1 MVLDVERCSLIS
13 RISFASPN
21 HKQETVAGHMHRMSL
36 IALTLDEDQLK
47 SAYGPEFDLNK
58 VIRMTLI
65 HDIAETITGD
75 FTPYD
80 KIDPEIKRLQEIDVI
95 EYLASYLPDKQA
107 QTLTALFYE
116 YEERK
121 SPESIVTKE
130 IDRLDLIIQAF
141 SYEKSQFKSTGLV
154 PDFEEFFDFN
164 SVLSKIRDEQLKQIV
179 GSIMKQRSKFL
190 KSVCKFSKEDA
201 NDK

>member
-1 MVLDVERCSLIS
+1 
-13 RISFASPN
+13 
-21 HKQETVAGHMHRMSL
+21 MHRMSL

-47 SAYGPEFDLNK
+47 NDYGPTFDLNK

-80 KIDPEIKRLQEIDVI
+80 KIDPQVKKQQEIDTI
-95 EYLASYLPDKQA
+95 HYLASYLPEKQA
-107 QTLTALFYE
+107 QTLSGLFDE
-116 YEERK
+116 YEERV
-121 SPESIVTKE
+121 SPESVLTKE

-179 GSIMKQRSKFL
+179 GSVMKQRSKFL
-190 KSVCKFSKEDA
+190 KSVCKYSKDEPT
-201 NDK
+201 NGSS

>member
-1 MVLDVERCSLIS
+1 
-13 RISFASPN
+13 
-21 HKQETVAGHMHRMSL
+21 MHRMSL

-47 SAYGPEFDLNK
+47 SVYGPEFDLNK

-80 KIDPEIKRLQEIDVI
+80 RIDPQVKKQQEIDTI
-95 EYLASYLPDKQA
+95 QYLTSYLPDKQA
-107 QTLTALFYE
+107 EILIDLFNE
-116 YEERK
+116 YEERT
-121 SPESIVTKE
+121 SAESILTKE

-141 SYEKSQFKSTGLV
+141 SYEKSQFKSTGKV

-164 SVLSKIRDEQLKQIV
+164 AVLSKIRDEQLKQIV

-190 KSVCKFSKEDA
+190 KSVCRSSKDDA